1 LSLFGLGESQ
11 GGFSHTDFI
20 SSRDILK
27 SLSSFGFIFS
37 TVLVIDLGCLVVSN
51 LVCLVSVVILVNHRF
66 QKKYCSRRMR
76 KEKIDRW
83 HDC

>member
-1 LSLFGLGESQ
+1 MICVSISSREVSLVSLFGLDESQ
-11 GGFSHTDFI
+11 GGFSYADFI

-37 TVLVIDLGCLVVSN
+37 TVLVIDLGCLVVSK

-66 QKKYCSRRMR
+66 Q
-76 KEKIDRW
+76 
-83 HDC
+83 